1 MKIRFVVGFVYQEFC
16 FDHIKL
22 ECFLRIQTVLDIE
35 VWNSGEIM
43 GQDIGIWKLLAYR
56 TCIGFLVVFMI
67 R

>member
-1 MKIRFVVGFVYQEFC
+1 MKIRLVVGFVYQEFS
-16 FDHIKL
+16 FEHVKL
-22 ECFLRIQTVLDIE
+22 QCFLHIQTVLDRE

-56 TCIGFLVVFMI
+56 TGIGFLLVFMI